1 MRGGCTHAGRSLAV
15 DVDIDVHLLCG
26 IDLVARLHA
35 LDGHKREYNPFVKDI
50 RGLGDQVPLRLRRWD
65 RESVRDELV
74 ENGET
79 RINITHPH
87 PSRHMPSP
95 PHSASTRSRSTFP
108 SLPRPSHPAPLA
120 TVDPRDARIASVRRQ
135 RTKDEG

>member
-1 MRGGCTHAGRSLAV
+1 
-15 DVDIDVHLLCG
+15 
-26 IDLVARLHA
+26 
-35 LDGHKREYNPFVKDI
+35 VKDI

-95 PHSASTRSRSTFP
+95 PHSASTRSGSTFP